1 MAKGNI
7 IVVTA
12 SQKCSNLYIL
22 GVRVLRAISMTDLSI
37 FFSVV
42 FYEWSGVPFN
52 GLRPVL

>member
-12 SQKCSNLYIL
+12 IQKCSNLYIL

-42 FYEWSGVPFN
+42 FYE
-52 GLRPVL
+52 

>member
-7 IVVTA
+7 MVVTA
-12 SQKCSNLYIL
+12 SQKCSNHYIL

-42 FYEWSGVPFN
+42 FYGWNALLFN
-52 GLRPVL
+52 DLRPVL